1 MLKTTTP
8 VRVRSTTNSGQN
20 TAKHRNQIYKSAF
33 ARITE
38 ASNLGFFL
46 EAITLIESLVSDR
59 VESRLSY
66 KGGEDFSFKTLEKL
80 IKKSQKLET
89 DLVMKTLVESEL
101 QVWAG
106 KRNRALHEMAKIESG
121 DVSNW
126 DERYA
131 LLKPVVDSGVKLL
144 RNIDRQVNKLRRSA

>member
-1 MLKTTTP
+1 MLKP
-8 VRVRSTTNSGQN
+8 AISVRKRSITSSGQD

-59 VESRLSY
+59 VESRLSFI
-66 KGGEDFSFKTLEKL
+66 GDEDFSFKTLERL
-80 IKKSQKLET
+80 IKKAKELET

-101 QVWAG
+101 KVWAG
-106 KRNRALHEMAKIESG
+106 KRNRALHEMAKIENG
-121 DVSNW
+121 DVSSWN
-126 DERYA
+126 ERYA

-144 RNIDRQVNKLRRSA
+144 RNIDRQVTKLRH